1 MDVIYIILTSLGSI
15 VALFILTKIMGNRQ
29 MSELSM
35 FDYVNGIT
43 IGSIAAEMATSLE
56 GDFWQPLVAM
66 IVYTLV
72 SVLISVLTCKS
83 IKLRKILTGRP
94 LILYEN
100 NKIYK
105 KNLKKSK
112 LDISE
117 MLTQCRTAGYFD
129 LANIDTII
137 MESSGKLSIIP
148 VSDQRPVNPKDLN
161 IAPSQEKIVSNVIED
176 GIILRTNLKLIGKD
190 EIWLRKELNKL
201 GVKNEKDVFLATCDN
216 NNKLNVYKQV
226 NEKKDTDPFN

>member
-66 IVYTLV
+66 IIYTLV
-72 SVLISVLTCKS
+72 SVLISILTCKS

-94 LILYEN
+94 LVLYEN

-105 KNLKKSK
+105 KNLNKAR

-117 MLTQCRTAGYFD
+117 MLTQCRTSGYFD

-137 MESSGKLSIIP
+137 MEPNGKLSIIP

-190 EIWLRKELNKL
+190 ETWLRKELNKL
-201 GVKNEKDVFLATCDN
+201 GIRNEKDIFLATCDN
-216 NNKLNVYKQV
+216 NNKLSVYKQV
-226 NEKKDTDPFN
+226 NEKKSTDPFD